1 MRQVVI
7 TRRRFVAGM
16 SLLLLST
23 LSSACAQRTNPTP
36 TSAPP
41 ATSPTPH
48 QAMATSPT
56 VPPAAAPSPTPQPAA
71 TPAASPRLIYDK
83 PVVISFSTWTGY
95 GIIWVALDKGFFREN
110 GIEVEV
116 RPIQSP
122 GERFNALA
130 AGALD
135 GLSSTLDT
143 FVRVGAQGIPVVGVV
158 MIDESLG
165 GDGIVAKKEIQSVAD
180 LKGKTVAV
188 NKGSTSFW
196 FLANVLAQHGLS
208 VDDLVINDMTAADA
222 GAAFIAGKVDAAVTW
237 EPWLGR
243 AAQTDFGHIL
253 VTTKDYPGLIVDVFG
268 FRRDFAQQH
277 PEVVVAFIKGL
288 IRAHDF
294 IETNR
299 EEAIQIM
306 ATRFKQEPDTIRAN
320 LESLRYFTIDES
332 KQFFGTTQKPG
343 RIFEVADQMAEFWIK
358 IGVIKEKPDFKAL
371 FDPRYLEQVP

>member
-1 MRQVVI
+1 
-7 TRRRFVAGM
+7 
-16 SLLLLST
+16 
-23 LSSACAQRTNPTP
+23 
-36 TSAPP
+36 
-41 ATSPTPH
+41 SPT
-48 QAMATSPT
+48 AVPT
-56 VPPAAAPSPTPQPAA
+56 VPSTPTPQAA
-71 TPAASPRLIYDK
+71 ITPTAAPGLIYDK
-83 PVVISFSTWTGY
+83 PVIISFSTWTGY

-158 MIDESLG
+158 MIDESRG

-196 FLANVLAQHGLS
+196 FLANVLAEQGLT
-208 VDDLVINDMTAADA
+208 VDDLNISDMTAADA
-222 GAAFIAGKVDAAVTW
+222 GAAFVAGKVDAAVTW
-237 EPWLGR
+237 EPWLSR

-288 IRAHDF
+288 VKAHDYL
-294 IETNR
+294 EKNR
-299 EEAIQIM
+299 EDSIQIM
-306 ATRFKQEPDTIRAN
+306 ATRFKQEPEVIRAN
-320 LESLRYFTIDES
+320 LETLRYFSIAES
-332 KQFFGTTQKPG
+332 KEFFGTRQKPG
-343 RIFEVADQMAEFWIK
+343 RIYEVADQMAEFWMK
-358 IGVIKEKPDFKAL
+358 LGVIKEKPDLQAL
-371 FDPRYLEQVP
+371 LDPQYLEQVP